1 MAGVFI
7 LCLAVMVLMIAGMW
21 TTFTKAGAP
30 GWAAIVPIYNLWVRL
45 KIARQ
50 EGWMIVLYLIPFVKL
65 FVAIFVSI
73 ELGKAFGKT
82 AGFGWGL
89 ALLPFIFY
97 PMLGFGEAHYQHP
110 PVQ

>member
-1 MAGVFI
+1 MAGVII
-7 LCLAVMVLMIAGMW
+7 LCLAVIVLMIAGMW

-30 GWAAIVPIYNLWVRL
+30 GWAAIVPIYNLWVVL

-50 EGWMIVLYLIPFVKL
+50 EGWMILLCLIPLVNSFVG
-65 FVAIFVSI
+65 IYVSI

-82 AGFGWGL
+82 AGYGWGL

-97 PMLGFGEAHYQHP
+97 PMLGFGESQYQHP